1 MSIKCD
7 LKSKTVIL
15 KISLLWMQLCDN
27 DVCTLSSFFLRSL
40 WCLLTVFLQLATITV
55 GICSRNITNISGRK
69 NATTESTE
77 CVIQKLYLPS
87 HRTAAH
93 LLGHRTF
100 LPIPL
105 FQTDDMLLLPQQHS
119 YRRVNDAIPIWCPR
133 AWCHSTLL
141 VSGIKV
147 KIKTF
152 LPCFL
157 SQIFKR
163 LCIETCIIRKALKTR
178 DRGPNWHLNFTLW
191 EDSWQTK

>member
-1 MSIKCD
+1 
-7 LKSKTVIL
+7 
-15 KISLLWMQLCDN
+15 MQLCDN

-100 LPIPL
+100 LPVPL
-105 FQTDDMLLLPQQHS
+105 FQTDDMLLLPQQHN
-119 YRRVNDAIPIWCPR
+119 YRRVNDAIPM
-133 AWCHSTLL
+133 L

-178 DRGPNWHLNFTLW
+178 DRGPN
-191 EDSWQTK
+191 